1 MVRGEVMARKPT
13 SRTPSEGLEH
23 VSRMIALLEL
33 RGARVFDLVRD
44 GPADP
49 DVPLATHETV
59 ADLEFLTL
67 LRELLR
73 QPNLETAV
81 DALIAMGRRRLR
93 RAGGG

>member
-1 MVRGEVMARKPT
+1 MPKRTTARVT
-13 SRTPSEGLEH
+13 DELEH

-33 RGARVFDLVRD
+33 RGARVFDLVRE

-73 QPNLETAV
+73 QPNLEAAV